1 MWRFPCGNKCVL
13 LSLQLENEITMKMN
27 RNLFLALLLPL
38 LFCVSCSE
46 KAPSKDVFYLN
57 NDSAGGH
64 GKQVV
69 YDFNGELASD
79 SALWEDYAFC
89 RQQQAEG
96 SDCYFA
102 VFPEENYVGFCN
114 GNPTIRLFQHQQY
127 LPTGIGLPACP
138 KVAFGKL
145 KEQEF
150 SNVCGGLQVLLKG
163 NATVTAL
170 RFTDNDT
177 IDRLWGNYAVR
188 HIGMEDQQLLALSSS
203 EGNNEVWLD
212 CPEGVALSNDT
223 AKAFTV
229 MLPSGAFYRGFAMDV
244 FCGDSVLYHIA
255 TEKCNTIVRGKM
267 HRMSELVIR

>member
-223 AKAFTV
+223 AKLFTV

-244 FCGDSVLYHIA
+244 FYGDSVLYHVA
-255 TEKCNTIVRGKM
+255 TESDNTIVRGEM

>member
-1 MWRFPCGNKCVL
+1 MLK
-13 LSLQLENEITMKMN
+13 K
-27 RNLFLALLLPL
+27 LFSVTLLLAILML
-38 LFCVSCSE
+38 LSCSE

-69 YDFNGELASD
+69 FDFDGMLARD
-79 SALWEDYAFC
+79 SSFSQEYAFC
-89 RQQQAEG
+89 RQQQVEG

-102 VFPEENYVGFCN
+102 VMPEENYVGFYN
-114 GNPTIRLFQHQQY
+114 GELEIRLFQHQQY
-127 LPTGIGLPACP
+127 LPSGIDLPARP

-177 IDRLWGNYAVR
+177 IDRLWGNYVVR
-188 HIGMEDQQLLALSSS
+188 HIGKEDQQLLALSSS

-212 CPEGVALSNDT
+212 CSEGVALSNDT

-229 MLPSGAFYRGFAMDV
+229 MLPSGAFYRGFSMDV
-244 FCGDSVLYHIA
+244 FCGDSVLYHVV
-255 TEKCNTIVRGKM
+255 TESDNTIVRGKM
-267 HRMSELVIR
+267 RRMSEIVIR